1 MLKNNGTN
9 KCPYYY
15 CDKEMFFSFNS
26 KRSVDYNLFIVNKG
40 DDLKFFNKTT
50 KSITYET
57 PLYQNWSYLLNAAQS
72 QKQFSL
78 NLAAEG
84 LSSAQ
89 CGEMFKWLAVG
100 ETGLLILDNDPYW
113 GWNVVVSDLGDA
125 TYYENGEGYI
135 VTFSIQFTTIGS
147 YNKRNALTNHGR
159 VQSDDNIV
167 IYNTTYNDYG
177 LPQLLE
183 YKANTLYFNSYTTN
197 PADVELSFNFETQK
211 DANYILKIWV
221 NETDPENP
229 TIKYDFIATSDK
241 TVLAMSYDSKIKT
254 LLIDGNLAEISKAIS
269 IKNSKVNLPGTIN
282 GIVPGP
288 VIFKE
293 GKATVPQNSYIV
305 ENKQNSPIIPYYEIQ
320 SSPITPDYEIQK
332 SPLLVY
338 SNTIYYSGSTVT
350 QQAGY
355 NYYLVKAPMFISWSL
370 VKKGIE
376 NSEISIPIY
385 PEIEIVSYKN

>member
-26 KRSVDYNLFIVNKG
+26 KRSIDYNLFIVNKG

-125 TYYENGEGYI
+125 TYYENDEGYI

-159 VQSDDNIV
+159 VQSDGNIL
-167 IYNTTYNDYG
+167 INNTTYNDYG

-183 YKANTLYFNSYTTN
+183 YKENTLYFNSYTTN

-221 NETDPENP
+221 NKITSEDP

-269 IKNSKVNLPGTIN
+269 IKNSQVNLPGTIN

-288 VIFKE
+288 VVFKE
-293 GKATVPQNSYIV
+293 GVAIVPQNSYIV

-320 SSPITPDYEIQK
+320 KSS
-332 SPLLVY
+332 LLAY

-350 QQAGY
+350 QQSGY

-370 VKKGIE
+370 VKKGTQ
-376 NSEISIPIY
+376 NSEISIY

>member
-26 KRSVDYNLFIVNKG
+26 KRSIDYNLFIVNKG

-125 TYYENGEGYI
+125 TYYENSEGYI
-135 VTFSIQFTTIGS
+135 VTFNIQFTTIGS

-159 VQSDDNIV
+159 VQSDGNIV
-167 IYNTTYNDYG
+167 INNTTYNDYG

-221 NETDPENP
+221 NKITSEDP
-229 TIKYDFIATSDK
+229 TIKYDFITTLDK

-269 IKNSKVNLPGTIN
+269 IKNSEVNLPGTIN
-282 GIVPGP
+282 GIAPDP
-288 VIFKE
+288 VVFKE
-293 GKATVPQNSYIV
+293 EKATVPSNSYIV

-320 SSPITPDYEIQK
+320 R
-332 SPLLVY
+332 SPLLAY
-338 SNTIYYSGSTVT
+338 SNTIYYPGSVVT

-370 VKKGIE
+370 VKIATDG
-376 NSEISIPIY
+376 SEIPLY

>member
-26 KRSVDYNLFIVNKG
+26 KRSIDYNLFIVNKG

-113 GWNVVVSDLGDA
+113 GWNVVISDLGDA
-125 TYYENGEGYI
+125 IYYENAEGYI

-159 VQSDDNIV
+159 VQSDGNIV
-167 IYNTTYNDYG
+167 INNTTYNDYG

-183 YKANTLYFNSYTTN
+183 YNEDTKTLYFNSYTIN
-197 PADVELSFNFETQK
+197 PADVELSFNFETQQ

-221 NETDPENP
+221 NKITSEDP
-229 TIKYDFIATSDK
+229 TIEYNFITTLDK

-288 VIFKE
+288 VVFEEKN
-293 GKATVPQNSYIV
+293 GKMIATVPSNSYIV

-320 SSPITPDYEIQK
+320 R
-332 SPLLVY
+332 SPLLAY
-338 SNTIYYSGSTVT
+338 SNTIYYPGSTVT
-350 QQAGY
+350 QKLGY

-370 VKKGIE
+370 VKKITE

>member
-26 KRSVDYNLFIVNKG
+26 KRSIDYNLFIVNKG

-135 VTFSIQFTTIGS
+135 VTFTVQFTTIGS
-147 YNKRNALTNHGR
+147 YNKRNALTNYGR
-159 VQSDDNIV
+159 VQADGNII
-167 IYNTTYNDYG
+167 IYTTTYNEYG
-177 LPQLLE
+177 LPQLLD
-183 YKANTLYFNSYTTN
+183 YNTDTNTLYFNSYTTN
-197 PADVELSFNFETQK
+197 PADIKFDFNFETQEG
-211 DANYILKIWV
+211 ANYILKIWV
-221 NETDPENP
+221 NKIKTTTEITTEPP
-229 TIKYDFIATSDK
+229 TIIYDFVTILDK
-241 TVLAMSYDSKIKT
+241 SVLAMSYDSKIKT
-254 LLIDGNLAEISKAIS
+254 LLVDGNLAEISKAIS
-269 IKNSKVNLPGTIN
+269 VKNSKVNLPGIIN
-282 GIVPGP
+282 GIAPDS
-288 VIFKE
+288 ITFKE
-293 GKATVPQNSYIV
+293 ENGAMVATVPQNSYIV

-320 SSPITPDYEIQK
+320 SSP
-332 SPLLVY
+332 LAAY
-338 SNTIYYSGSTVT
+338 SNTVYYEGSIVT

-355 NYYLVKAPMFISWSL
+355 NYYLIKAPMFVSWSL
-370 VKKGIE
+370 TKKGYDTE
-376 NSEISIPIY
+376 IPIY
-385 PEIEIVSYKN
+385 PEITIVSYKN

>member
-26 KRSVDYNLFIVNKG
+26 KRSIDYNLFIVNKG
-40 DDLKFFNKTT
+40 GDLKFFNKTT

-84 LSSAQ
+84 ISSAQ

-135 VTFSIQFTTIGS
+135 VTFTVQFTTIGS
-147 YNKRNALTNHGR
+147 YHKRNALTNRGR
-159 VQSDDNIV
+159 VQSDGNIV
-167 IYNTTYNDYG
+167 IDNTTYNDYG

-183 YKANTLYFNSYTTN
+183 YKANSLYFNSYTTN

-221 NETDPENP
+221 NETDPEAP
-229 TIKYDFIATSDK
+229 TIEYNFITISDK
-241 TVLAMSYDSKIKT
+241 IFLAMSYDSRIKT
-254 LLIDGNLAEISKAIS
+254 LLVDGNLAEISKAIS

-293 GKATVPQNSYIV
+293 ENGKATVPPDSYIV

-320 SSPITPDYEIQK
+320 K
-332 SPLLVY
+332 SPLLAY
-338 SNTIYYSGSTVT
+338 SNTIYYSGSVVT

-355 NYYLVKAPMFISWSL
+355 NYYLVKAPMFVSWSL
-370 VKKGIE
+370 VKKAENDIE
-376 NSEISIPIY
+376 VPIY
-385 PEIEIVSYKN
+385 PEIRIVSYKN

>member
-26 KRSVDYNLFIVNKG
+26 KRSIDYNLFIVNKG

-125 TYYENGEGYI
+125 NYYENSEGYI
-135 VTFSIQFTTIGS
+135 VTFNIQFTTIGS

-159 VQSDDNIV
+159 LQSDGNIV
-167 IYNTTYNDYG
+167 INNTTYNDYG
-177 LPQLLE
+177 LPQLLD

-197 PADVELSFNFETQK
+197 PADVEFSFNFETQK

-221 NETDPENP
+221 NKITSEDP
-229 TIKYDFIATSDK
+229 TIKYDFITTSDK
-241 TVLAMSYDSKIKT
+241 TVLAMSYDSRIKT
-254 LLIDGNLAEISKAIS
+254 LLVDGNLAEISKAIS
-269 IKNSKVNLPGTIN
+269 IKNSQVNLPGTIN

-293 GKATVPQNSYIV
+293 GVATVPPNSYIV

-320 SSPITPDYEIQK
+320 KSS
-332 SPLLVY
+332 LLAY

-370 VKKGIE
+370 VKKGIKD
-376 NSEISIPIY
+376 SEISIY

>member
-1 MLKNNGTN
+1 MLKNSGTN

-26 KRSVDYNLFIVNKG
+26 KRSIDYNLFIVNKG
-40 DDLKFFNKTT
+40 GDLKFFNKTT

-89 CGEMFKWLAVG
+89 CGEIFKWLAVG

-135 VTFSIQFTTIGS
+135 VTFIVQLTTIGS
-147 YNKRNALTNHGR
+147 YHKRNALTNHGR
-159 VQSDDNIV
+159 VQSDGNIV
-167 IYNTTYNDYG
+167 IDNTTYNDYG

-197 PADVELSFNFETQK
+197 PTDVEFSFNFETQK

-221 NETDPENP
+221 NETDPETP
-229 TIKYDFIATSDK
+229 TIEYDFIAISDK
-241 TVLAMSYDSKIKT
+241 IFLAMSYDSKIKT
-254 LLIDGNLAEISKAIS
+254 LLIDESLAEISKAIS
-269 IKNSKVNLPGTIN
+269 IKNSKINLPGTIN
-282 GIVPGP
+282 GIVPDS

-293 GKATVPQNSYIV
+293 ENGEMVVTVPQNSYIV

-320 SSPITPDYEIQK
+320 K
-332 SPLLVY
+332 SPLLAY
-338 SNTIYYSGSTVT
+338 SNTIYYSGNIVT

-370 VKKGIE
+370 VKKAENDIE
-376 NSEISIPIY
+376 VPIY
-385 PEIEIVSYKN
+385 PEIRIVSYKN

>member
-9 KCPYYY
+9 KCPYCY

-26 KRSVDYNLFIVNKG
+26 KRSIDYNLFIVNKG

-100 ETGLLILDNDPYW
+100 ETGLLVLDNDPYW

-125 TYYENGEGYI
+125 IYYENDEGYI

-147 YNKRNALTNHGR
+147 YNKRNALTSHGR
-159 VQSDDNIV
+159 VQSDGNIL
-167 IYNTTYNDYG
+167 INNTTYNDYG

-183 YKANTLYFNSYTTN
+183 YKENTLYFNSYTTN
-197 PADVELSFNFETQK
+197 PADIELSFNFETQK

-221 NETDPENP
+221 NKITSEDP

-254 LLIDGNLAEISKAIS
+254 LLIDGSLAEISKAIS
-269 IKNSKVNLPGTIN
+269 IKNSQVNLPGTIN

-288 VIFKE
+288 VVFKE
-293 GKATVPQNSYIV
+293 GVATVPPNSYIV

-320 SSPITPDYEIQK
+320 RSS
-332 SPLLVY
+332 LLAY
-338 SNTIYYSGSTVT
+338 SNTIYYAGSAVT

-370 VKKGIE
+370 AKKVTKD
-376 NSEISIPIY
+376 SEISISIY
-385 PEIEIVSYKN
+385 PEIGIVSYKN